1 MIRLDNM
8 LVDEYN
14 SMTIDEFLEQKN
26 NVPGVN
32 TPKINKNSISS

>member
-1 MIRLDNM
+1 MT

-14 SMTIDEFLEQKN
+14 SISIDEFLEQKN
-26 NVPGVN
+26 EVPGIN